1 MVCFHVYFLSWI
13 PKFSHN
19 QIYCLIRQNRMP
31 SRFLTYPSTNHKVAL
46 IPVCEFDSLM
56 SLIH

>member
-1 MVCFHVYFLSWI
+1 MGLISRLF
-13 PKFSHN
+13 PKLDSQIFHN
-19 QIYCLIRQNRMP
+19 QICCLIRQNRMP